1 MATVVMEQIGRLFIN
16 AQQLRQI
23 PQLLESAF
31 PTLPC
36 TVKASDVPWVFRE
49 PHILHGYRQPDQS
62 WRYYF
67 LTLFQRHNEALNV
80 WTHLLA
86 ALIILVKWQELSE
99 TVDFLRDAHAQ
110 PLFIVLLAAFTYLT
124 CSALAHLLSA
134 KSELSHYTFYFLDYV
149 GVAVYQYGSA
159 LAHFY
164 YAIERDWHSRVRGFF
179 LPAAAFFA
187 WLSCLGCCY
196 GKYSSPGMP
205 KFAHKLFQVVPSGLA
220 YCLDI
225 SPVLH
230 RIYSCHQ
237 TGCSDPAVAYHRYQ
251 VVFFLLSAYFFSY
264 PHPERWFPGKCDFF
278 GQGHQIF
285 HVFLVLCTLVQIEA
299 LRIDFIERRPLYESL
314 HGDLAHDAVALFI
327 FTACCSA
334 LTAFIVRKRV
344 RSCLHEKGEG
354 CLVLIVVN
362 GEDN

>member
-36 TVKASDVPWVFRE
+36 TVKAHDVPWVFRE
-49 PHILHGYRQPDQS
+49 PHIIGGYRQPDHS

-86 ALIILVKWQELSE
+86 AFIILVKCQELSE
-99 TVDFLRDAHAQ
+99 TVDFLRDPHAQ
-110 PLFIVLLAAFTYLT
+110 PLFIVLLSAFTYLS
-124 CSALAHLLSA
+124 CSALAHLLNA

-149 GVAVYQYGSA
+149 GVAIYQYGSA

-164 YAIERDWHSRVRGFF
+164 YAIEEGWHARVRGIF
-179 LPAAAFFA
+179 LPTAAFLA
-187 WLSCLGCCY
+187 WFSCFGCCY
-196 GKYSSPGMP
+196 GKYASPRLP

-237 TGCSDPAVAYHRYQ
+237 QEGGCSNQAVAYHRYQ
-251 VVFFLLSAYFFSY
+251 VFFFLVSAYFFAY
-264 PHPERWFPGKCDFF
+264 PHPECWLPGRCDFI

-299 LRIDFIERRPLYESL
+299 TRIDYIERRPLYERL
-314 HGDLAHDAVALFI
+314 HGNLAHDAVALFV

-334 LTAFIVRKRV
+334 LTAFYVRKRV
-344 RSCLHEKGEG
+344 QAQMCEKE
-354 CLVLIVVN
+354 
-362 GEDN
+362 E

>member
-49 PHILHGYRQPDQS
+49 THIFTGYRQPDQS

-86 ALIILVKWQELSE
+86 ALIILVKWQEISE
-99 TVDFLRDAHAQ
+99 AVDFLRDPHAQ
-110 PLFIVLLAAFTYLT
+110 PLFIILLAAFTYLS
-124 CSALAHLLSA
+124 CSSLAHLLAA

-149 GVAVYQYGSA
+149 GVAIYQYGSA

-164 YAIERDWHSRVRGFF
+164 YAIDEDWHVCVRRFF
-179 LPAAAFFA
+179 LPTAAFFA

-196 GKYSSPGMP
+196 GKYVSPLLP
-205 KFAHKLFQVVPSGLA
+205 KSAHKLFQVVPSALA

-230 RIYSCHQ
+230 RIYSCHRR
-237 TGCSDPAVAYHRYQ
+237 GCSDPAVAYHCYQ
-251 VVFFLLSAYFFSY
+251 VLFFLVSAYFFCY
-264 PHPERWFPGKCDFF
+264 PHPERWFPGRCDFF

-299 LRIDFIERRPLYESL
+299 LRIDFTERRTLYERL
-314 HGDLAHDAVALFI
+314 HGDLAHDAIALFI
-327 FTACCSA
+327 FTACCCA
-334 LTAFIVRKRV
+334 LTAFYVRKRV
-344 RSCLHEKGEG
+344 QTSLKEKIE
-354 CLVLIVVN
+354 
-362 GEDN
+362 